1 VNIPNTDTAQRL
13 KALKI
18 ETGLSW
24 RDLAAHLGYQPSY
37 AATLCAVAKRTPNS
51 ISRQVEDLLRQRVQ
65 LPPLPRTRYLY
76 LRFRADEAELRA
88 VCAAQRDALRQARQQ
103 P

>member
-1 VNIPNTDTAQRL
+1 MH
-13 KALKI
+13 
-18 ETGLSW
+18 LS
-24 RDLAAHLGYQPSY
+24 YQPSY
-37 AATLCAVAKRTPNS
+37 GATLCAVAKRKPNS
-51 ISRQVEDLLRQRVQ
+51 ISRPAEDLLRQRLQ
-65 LPPLPRTRYLY
+65 LEPLPRTRYLY